1 LVAEWSF
8 EEGPADAPA
17 TGPIVDSSGNGHDG
31 VAVSGPVYRQ
41 TASGPGG
48 LALDF
53 NGLDQHVFIPDDPAF
68 AFTGESRSWFH

>member
-1 LVAEWSF
+1 MTVFAAVVLLGGVSLPGQATASPLVAEWSF

-17 TGPIVDSSGNGHDG
+17 TGPIV
-31 VAVSGPVYRQ
+31 
-41 TASGPGG
+41 
-48 LALDF
+48 DF